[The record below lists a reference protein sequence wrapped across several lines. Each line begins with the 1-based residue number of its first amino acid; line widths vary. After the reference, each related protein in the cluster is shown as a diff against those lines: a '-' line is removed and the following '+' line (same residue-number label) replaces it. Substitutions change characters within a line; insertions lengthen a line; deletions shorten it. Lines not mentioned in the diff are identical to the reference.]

1 MMSVTLTKNSQN
13 NYITNHIQKMQ
24 MGLLLRPGKSKSKYS
39 GNQIDWIYPTNN
51 RSIKKLLR
59 KIKKATQLQLDPVG
73 EQKNASQYNFLYK
86 QIIISR
92 CKLLDKNLKFVE
104 TQMKYNEKTLN
115 EGIDNFYLKTKLS
128 THFEPNDSKL
138 PSNKNLP
145 PKTDTTQ

>member
-1 MMSVTLTKNSQN
+1 MIEFIPQTIAALR
-13 NYITNHIQKMQ
+13 NY
-24 MGLLLRPGKSKSKYS
+24 
-39 GNQIDWIYPTNN
+39 WE
-51 RSIKKLLR
+51 KLE
-59 KIKKATQLQLDPVG
+59 KATQLQLDPAG
-73 EQKNASQYNFLYK
+73 NQKNASQYNFLYK

-115 EGIDNFYLKTKLS
+115 EDIDNFYQKTKLS

-138 PSNKNLP
+138 PSNKNLA